1 MSTKNLSS
9 VATAVIESY
18 GNTAINMINAYRV
31 GGERVIGFVDQRFEA
46 AVNTGAARLSD
57 ELRSNLIDTEKRI
70 SGYYAKGLQ
79 IGTDRAESAV
89 STAVELANKGV
100 DRIAANAE
108 RFDQATKFG
117 ALDMLNR
124 VALPAATAM
133 SEVVVRDRRRLEPAG
148 QEGRRQAGDRQGRGE
163 EGQDREEGRRQDG
176 EEGHRHQEGRRA
188 QGHRHRAQ
196 DPRRGEQ
203 GRRRGLIRPRR
214 LTRAGASR
222 LRQPKA
228 LRARKGWAV
237 PSALWRPLSRRC
249 HPP

>member
-1 MSTKNLSS
+1 LQSRPGHQFQTQEPFVSNKSLSS

-108 RFDQATKFG
+108 RFDQATKLG
-117 ALDMLNR
+117 ALDMINR
-124 VALPAATAM
+124 VAMPAATAM
-133 SEVVVRDRRRLEPAG
+133 SEVVVRI
-148 QEGRRQAGDRQGRGE
+148 E
-163 EGQDREEGRRQDG
+163 EGSSQLAKKVAGKPAVVKAAAKKAKTVKKAVAKTVKKAAATKKAVVRKTTVAARK
-176 EEGHRHQEGRRA
+176 
-188 QGHRHRAQ
+188 
-196 DPRRGEQ
+196 
-203 GRRRGLIRPRR
+203 
-214 LTRAGASR
+214 TRAAVS
-222 LRQPKA
+222 KA
-228 LRARKGWAV
+228 AA
-237 PSALWRPLSRRC
+237 A
-249 HPP
+249 

>member
-46 AVNTGAARLSD
+46 AVNTGAARLSE
-57 ELRSNLIDTEKRI
+57 ELRTNLIDTEKRI

-108 RFDQATKFG
+108 RFDQATKLG
-117 ALDMLNR
+117 ALEAINR
-124 VALPAATAM
+124 VVLPAATAM
-133 SEVVVRDRRRLEPAG
+133 SEVVERI
-148 QEGRRQAGDRQGRGE
+148 E
-163 EGQDREEGRRQDG
+163 EGSSQL
-176 EEGHRHQEGRRA
+176 A
-188 QGHRHRAQ
+188 NKV
-196 DPRRGEQ
+196 
-203 GRRRGLIRPRR
+203 
-214 LTRAGASR
+214 AGKPAIV
-222 LRQPKA
+222 KA
-228 LRARKGWAV
+228 AAKQAKTVKKAVAKTVKKAAATKKAVVRKTTVAARKTGAAV
-237 PSALWRPLSRRC
+237 RKAAAAV
-249 HPP
+249 